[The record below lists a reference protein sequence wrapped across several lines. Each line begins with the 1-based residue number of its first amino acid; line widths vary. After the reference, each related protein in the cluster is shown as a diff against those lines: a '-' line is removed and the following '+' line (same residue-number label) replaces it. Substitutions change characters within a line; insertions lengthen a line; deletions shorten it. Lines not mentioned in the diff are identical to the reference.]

1 MFLERSQK
9 VFQKNN
15 IIRKKKSH
23 FKWIKIKENTE
34 RQNTPTTY
42 TQNVLILHTF
52 FVLAERL
59 IYFLFLKKRENYLR
73 TYSFVFVTLPDTPHI
88 WHLRDKQSPC
98 VDCLHSSITHILEAS
113 CITDMQ
119 RRGGDS
125 N

>member
-9 VFQKNN
+9 VFQNKN
-15 IIRKKKSH
+15 IKRKKKSH

-59 IYFLFLKKRENYLR
+59 IYFLFLKKERI
-73 TYSFVFVTLPDTPHI
+73 TYAFI
-88 WHLRDKQSPC
+88 HLF
-98 VDCLHSSITHILEAS
+98 L
-113 CITDMQ
+113 
-119 RRGGDS
+119 
-125 N
+125 